1 MLSLALVFWCFP
13 PCTRLLTSSLPP
25 PLNPQPACWVKWSRS
40 PLGICA
46 GLSSFL
52 EPGACHCYELQP
64 LGAACSHTFVIG
76 ACISVSA
83 SISLHQFTFYP
94 NYLPGINILLFNFI
108 LRGHQPPPRGHQSL
122 ATYYFFRKIVSA
134 GECPEKVRHLHQT
147 TAVLRR
153 GWGGDKE
160 TPTGSRLNLTVL
172 KNELFSHHQNHIS

>member
-1 MLSLALVFWCFP
+1 MRGAQQLPRAWGLSLLRV
-13 PCTRLLTSSLPP
+13 TTS
-25 PLNPQPACWVKWSRS
+25 
-40 PLGICA
+40 
-46 GLSSFL
+46 
-52 EPGACHCYELQP
+52 
-64 LGAACSHTFVIG
+64 GAACSHTFVIG

-122 ATYYFFRKIVSA
+122 ATYYFFRKIVSG

-153 GWGGDKE
+153 GWGGVKE
-160 TPTGSRLNLTVL
+160 TRRHPQEVDWIWQSL
-172 KNELFSHHQNHIS
+172 KTNYFHITKIIFLKIIFEKVMVMSFT

>member
-1 MLSLALVFWCFP
+1 MVQISAGNMRGAQQLPRAWGLSLLRV
-13 PCTRLLTSSLPP
+13 TTS
-25 PLNPQPACWVKWSRS
+25 
-40 PLGICA
+40 
-46 GLSSFL
+46 
-52 EPGACHCYELQP
+52 
-64 LGAACSHTFVIG
+64 GAACSHTFVIG

-122 ATYYFFRKIVSA
+122 ATYYFFRKIVSG
-134 GECPEKVRHLHQT
+134 GECPEKVRHFHQT
-147 TAVLRR
+147 TSVLRR

-172 KNELFSHHQNHIS
+172 KNELFSHHQKSYFLKQYLKR